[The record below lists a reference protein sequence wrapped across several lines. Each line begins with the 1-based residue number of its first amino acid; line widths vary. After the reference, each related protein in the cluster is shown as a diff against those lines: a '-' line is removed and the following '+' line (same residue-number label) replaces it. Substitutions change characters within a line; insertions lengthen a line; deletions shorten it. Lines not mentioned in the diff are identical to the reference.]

1 VAKKRL
7 TEGEYAAATGLSGDE
22 AGELYR
28 KMREWRRAKTQAD
41 LKRGLYLT
49 QSAFAA
55 MGGRPMRAYK
65 RDYMTPEQ
73 VQAMQASLL
82 GQINN
87 ITEGRRKSAED
98 YRRALLQS
106 ATTVYAQRAGAS
118 REAAQRA
125 GRLLEIRYKALF
137 PEHVGVGGGSRSPGR
152 GTDDPKLQAATDA
165 KAAEYREKGANQSP
179 DLKLKDGAWALDYAG
194 SPADSYGELFHDLFS
209 FQDDKTLVGRDVGVF
224 KAWADGLMGSKG
236 YGEQEAQ
243 DQALQALL
251 YSVTGK
257 SAEELMAAGAVSGD
271 PDNPGLDFDKIRG
284 MAVAQGTPPNNVR
297 VLEKLVDNLEKVS
310 ADGDSGGGGGGG
322 GYATIPGIDQD
333 QFKALEDI
341 AEESL
346 GKVGVG
352 GGGDFSA
359 LLQKIVTAAPGE
371 LPGLEA
377 QIKESIDLP
386 VSQGEAEP
394 GRTPAGEG
402 TLPPGA
408 SGEAPDGD
416 PTSGTNP
423 GDKVTQKIQ
432 NVRDPDAGLDQLWE
446 MYERLDNAQTTE
458 RDLHLMSQI
467 QASPQFKAMQE
478 KLGISDPKAAIKA
491 AKMLTRQRRRDERF
505 RDVQKLRQI
514 RKDTNRSALMGG
526 LANRRRETMPPT
538 VDRGSSGAAV
548 MGGAG
553 GFDTPDDKKREV

>member
-1 VAKKRL
+1 MAKKRL

-55 MGGRPMRAYK
+55 MGGRPIRAYK

-82 GQINN
+82 GQIND

-137 PEHVGVGGGSRSPGR
+137 PEHVGIGGGSRSPGR
-152 GTDDPKLQAATDA
+152 GTDDPKQKYATAPATLKRLEAGQNLSSSMKHDVKTGGWTLTYADA
-165 KAAEYREKGANQSP
+165 GPGAGGFEDELSALHSNQQRP
-179 DLKLKDGAWALDYAG
+179 D
-194 SPADSYGELFHDLFS
+194 EF
-209 FQDDKTLVGRDVGVF
+209 GRDVDGFSAFAAGLFGDRGVDPETQRGLAF
-224 KAWADGLMGSKG
+224 AALLQNVTGLTPTEVNEGYLTADGELDWGKLRG
-236 YGEQEAQ
+236 TTRRAR
-243 DQALQALL
+243 DLTALQTLEANLD
-251 YSVTGK
+251 K
-257 SAEELMAAGAVSGD
+257 AAA
-271 PDNPGLDFDKIRG
+271 N
-284 MAVAQGTPPNNVR
+284 
-297 VLEKLVDNLEKVS
+297 E
-310 ADGDSGGGGGGG
+310 DSGGGGGGG

-394 GRTPAGEG
+394 GRTPTGEG

-526 LANRRRETMPPT
+526 LANRQRETMPPT
-538 VDRGSSGAAV
+538 VDKGSSGAAV

-553 GFDTPDDKKREV
+553 GFDAPDEKEREV

>member
-1 VAKKRL
+1 MAKKL
-7 TEGEYAAATGLSGDE
+7 TEGEYAAATGLSGDD
-22 AGELYR
+22 AGSLYR

-49 QSAFAA
+49 QSTLAA
-55 MGGRPMRAYK
+55 GAGRPIQAYQ
-65 RDYMTPEQ
+65 RDWMTPQQ

-106 ATTVYAQRAGAS
+106 ATTVYAQRSGAS

-152 GTDDPKLQAATDA
+152 GTDDPKQKYATAPATLKRLEAGKNLSSSMKHDVKTGGWTLTYADA
-165 KAAEYREKGANQSP
+165 GPGAGGF
-179 DLKLKDGAWALDYAG
+179 DD
-194 SPADSYGELFHDLFS
+194 ELNELHSTQQNVTEF
-209 FQDDKTLVGRDVGVF
+209 GRDVDGFSAFAAGLFGDRDVDPETQRGLAF
-224 KAWADGLMGSKG
+224 AALLQNVTGLTPTEVNEGYLTADGELDWGKLRG
-236 YGEQEAQ
+236 TTRRTR
-243 DQALQALL
+243 DLTALQTLEANLD
-251 YSVTGK
+251 K
-257 SAEELMAAGAVSGD
+257 SL
-271 PDNPGLDFDKIRG
+271 
-284 MAVAQGTPPNNVR
+284 
-297 VLEKLVDNLEKVS
+297 
-310 ADGDSGGGGGGG
+310 ADEDSGGGGGGG

-341 AEESL
+341 AEQSL

-377 QIKESIDLP
+377 QIKKSVDLP
-386 VSQGEAEP
+386 MSQEEGGP
-394 GRTPAGEG
+394 GRTPTGEG
-402 TLPPGA
+402 TLPPGT
-408 SGEAPDGD
+408 SGEAPDGA
-416 PTSGTNP
+416 PTPGANP

-432 NVRDPDAGLDQLWE
+432 DVRNPDAGLDRLWE
-446 MYERLDNAQTTE
+446 MYEKLDNAQTTE
-458 RDLHLMSQI
+458 RDLHLMGQI
-467 QASPQFKAMQE
+467 QKSPQFKAMQQ
-478 KLGISDPKAAIKA
+478 KLGISDPKAAVKA
-491 AKMLTRQRRRDERF
+491 AKMLMRQRRKDERF
-505 RDVQKLRQI
+505 RDVTRLRQI
-514 RKDTNRSALMGG
+514 RKDTNQSALLGG
-526 LANRRRETMPPT
+526 LASKRRGAMPAT
-538 VDRGSSGAAV
+538 IDKGTSGAAI